1 MAKRVSLNDRESP
14 EETKYS
20 KAISAFITEKNDVN
34 KNDDV
39 DVNVYTNDD
48 INVNDDV
55 NVNVNI
61 NDDKNV
67 NSNVNNFVNKNV
79 NKIVI
84 NKKDKKLDP
93 KRATY
98 YLMPATIQK
107 IERVSKA
114 TGIGKSTL
122 VQQLLDM
129 ALDLVEV
136 E

>member
-14 EETKYS
+14 VENKYS
-20 KAISAFITEKNDVN
+20 KAISAFITEEKDVN

-61 NDDKNV
+61 NDDN
-67 NSNVNNFVNKNV
+67 NVNNFVNKNV
-79 NKIVI
+79 NKIII
-84 NKKDKKLDP
+84 NKKDKKLEP

-107 IERVSKA
+107 IEKVSKA

-129 ALDLVEV
+129 ALDLVEI

>member
-14 EETKYS
+14 VENKYS
-20 KAISAFITEKNDVN
+20 KAISAFITEEKDVN

-61 NDDKNV
+61 NDDN
-67 NSNVNNFVNKNV
+67 NVNNFVNKNV
-79 NKIVI
+79 NKIII
-84 NKKDKKLDP
+84 NKKDKKLEP

-107 IERVSKA
+107 IEKVSKA

>member
-14 EETKYS
+14 EENKYS
-20 KAISAFITEKNDVN
+20 KAISAFITDKKDVN
-34 KNDDV
+34 KDDDV

-61 NDDKNV
+61 NDDK
-67 NSNVNNFVNKNV
+67 NVNNFVNKNV

>member
-14 EETKYS
+14 EENKYS
-20 KAISAFITEKNDVN
+20 KAISAFITDKKDVN
-34 KNDDV
+34 KDDDV

-67 NSNVNNFVNKNV
+67 NNFVNKNV

-84 NKKDKKLDP
+84 NKKDKKLEP

-122 VQQLLDM
+122 VQQLLDL